1 MGIRLNLRW
10 EYVDDSLAR
19 VMRKVEAN
27 PELLGK
33 PLPFSILNEAVR
45 TLWEDDVFCCYSIHA
60 AVPFPT
66 CRDAKKQLLGLNVD
80 TGSFFSYDYKKS
92 NGVYYRSTI
101 WTSGKVFCS
110 DIDKSA
116 VMLTSK
122 MQKRL
127 KWAYQQ
133 IDALYSH
140 LEEHDRRNNKY
151 VLRDKRKYYTIAEVF
166 FLLDAIAR
174 DTAKGRNFS
183 RIKPM
188 TVRVDALTPDISGL
202 MNATKWIPAD
212 RLSDET
218 CDCEMYVLP
227 LYPRCFAPFIMHGQ
241 EFEYRKVG
249 CFPGFVLR
257 IRRTG
262 SGSAWAVGFTSGSRV
277 ETSVLKYGR
286 SGGYEAKKAAL
297 QAVKE
302 IVANYLLGEDCGCNH
317 SLRNYLE
324 RNAKCYKLTPV
335 NCTIRERVE
344 SLDVVW
350 NALLSGIMR
359 GNQYQEI
366 KDFYANLFDHTP
378 AIYLEN
384 CHEKD

>member
-1 MGIRLNLRW
+1 MGIRLNLHW
-10 EYVDDSLAR
+10 EYVDDSLTR
-19 VMRKVEAN
+19 VMRKVEGN
-27 PELLGK
+27 PEFLGK
-33 PLPFSILNEAVR
+33 PLPFSILNEALLS
-45 TLWEDDVFCCYSIHA
+45 LWQDDLFSYYSINVS
-60 AVPFPT
+60 VPFPT
-66 CRDAKKQLLGLNVD
+66 CHDAKKRLLGLNVN
-80 TGSFFSYDYKKS
+80 TESFFSYDYKKS
-92 NGVYYRSTI
+92 NGVYYRSTS
-101 WTSGKVFCS
+101 WTSGKVFCRS
-110 DIDKSA
+110 IDKSI

-122 MQKRL
+122 TQKRL

-133 IDALYSH
+133 IDALYSY
-140 LEEHDRRNNKY
+140 LEELERRTRNYK
-151 VLRDKRKYYTIAEVF
+151 LRDKRKYCTVAEVF

-183 RIKPM
+183 QIKPM
-188 TVRVDALTPDISGL
+188 TVRVDAFTPDISRL
-202 MNATKWIPAD
+202 VNAAKWIPAD
-212 RLSDET
+212 RLSNET
-218 CDCEMYVLP
+218 CDCEMYILP
-227 LYPRCFAPFIMHGQ
+227 LYPRCFAPLIMHGQ

-262 SGSAWAVGFTSGSRV
+262 SGSAWSVGFTNGSRDDV
-277 ETSVLKYGR
+277 PVLKYGR
-286 SGGYEAKKAAL
+286 SGGEEAKKAAL
-297 QAVKE
+297 LAVKE
-302 IVANYLLGEDCGCNH
+302 IATNYLLGEDCGCNH
-317 SLRNYLE
+317 YLRSYLE
-324 RNAKCYKLTPV
+324 CDAKCYKLTPV

-350 NALLSGIMR
+350 NSLLDSIMR